1 MRAPRPI
8 VAIIISLV
16 LLSACAHQGSFRFKK
31 FMPLS
36 EAECEKAGG
45 SWWSPGMPGNRNPK
59 VCDLPTSDAG
69 RACRDSEECEG
80 YCLSDATPILK
91 IFVRGQCSKFQHI
104 VGCQGVVVRGRVAT
118 TCVD

>member
-1 MRAPRPI
+1 MV
-8 VAIIISLV
+8 VAW
-16 LLSACAHQGSFRFKK
+16 H
-31 FMPLS
+31 
-36 EAECEKAGG
+36 AGG
-45 SWWSPGMPGNRNPK
+45 RNPK

-69 RACRDSEECEG
+69 RACRDSAECEG
-80 YCLSDATPILK
+80 YCLSDATPILN

>member
-8 VAIIISLV
+8 VATIISLG
-16 LLSACAHQGSFRFKK
+16 LLSACAHQGSFRLKQFT
-31 FMPLS
+31 PLS

-69 RACRDSEECEG
+69 RACRDSAECEG
-80 YCLSDATPILK
+80 YCLSDATPILN

-104 VGCQGVVVRGRVAT
+104 VGCQGVVVRGRVAP